1 MTTPKTLITVEI
13 TVNAPIEK
21 VWKYW
26 VSPQHITKWYNAS
39 DDWHT
44 PKAENDIKQG
54 GKFVFRME
62 AKDNSF
68 GFDFWGTY
76 NNIKINELITY
87 TMGDERIAKITF
99 ASDNNATKIIE
110 TFEAETTNSIELQQT
125 GWQSILNNF
134 KKYTESN

>member
-1 MTTPKTLITVEI
+1 MSTKKNSITVKA

-26 VSPQHITKWYNAS
+26 VSPLHITKWYNAS
-39 DDWHT
+39 NDWHT
-44 PKAENDIKQG
+44 PKAENDINQG
-54 GKFVFRME
+54 GKFDFRME
-62 AKDNSF
+62 AKDGSF
-68 GFDFWGTY
+68 GFNFSGIYTDV
-76 NNIKINELITY
+76 KINEHIDY
-87 TMGDERIAKITF
+87 TMDDSRKATITF
-99 ASDNNATKIIE
+99 TKIGNATMVTE

>member
-1 MTTPKTLITVEI
+1 MSTKKISITVKA

-26 VSPQHITKWYNAS
+26 VSPLHITKWYNAS
-39 DDWHT
+39 NDWHT
-44 PKAENDIKQG
+44 PKAKNDINQG
-54 GKFVFRME
+54 GKFDFRME
-62 AKDNSF
+62 AKDGSF
-68 GFDFWGTY
+68 GFNFSGIYTDV
-76 NNIKINELITY
+76 KINEHIDY
-87 TMGDERIAKITF
+87 TMDDSRKATITF
-99 ASDNNATKIIE
+99 TKIGNATMVTE